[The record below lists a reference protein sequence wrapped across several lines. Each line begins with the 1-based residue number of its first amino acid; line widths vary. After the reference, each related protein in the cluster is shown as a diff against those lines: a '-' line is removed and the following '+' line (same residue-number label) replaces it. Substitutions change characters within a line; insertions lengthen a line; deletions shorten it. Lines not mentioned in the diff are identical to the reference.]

1 MIGAVIL
8 QIFLIF
14 LNSIFSSAEIAIV
27 SLTEADI
34 HKLEEDATAGPKS
47 WNGLPNSRLV
57 FS

>member
-1 MIGAVIL
+1 MIGAVNL

-34 HKLEEDATAGPKS
+34 HKLELS
-47 WNGLPNSRLV
+47 LIHI
-57 FS
+57 

>member
-27 SLTEADI
+27 SLTDADI
-34 HKLEEDATAGPKS
+34 HKLEEDHKAAKEAKKDS
-47 WNGLPNSRLV
+47 KESA
-57 FS
+57 